1 MAAGAALDALIR
13 QEIEAAE
20 HRAIEKGATERDV
33 CALLAGLALL
43 PPPVPGG
50 ELAAMP
56 SAENR
61 GTIGG
66 GVAEAKALTF
76 PAAKGR
82 RSGEPGLSPRSGGGR
97 VRLLRRSHAAIRD
110 GIIKGIGIEWSIN
123 VTPICALGHFCP
135 RWTISHGAVIAA
147 GKAPSH
153 RRFVKLSCV
162 LERPAVRGSGQQIL
176 SRIAR
181 PTDVVVYP
189 IRSMIRHQTRD
200 NALMSPSSSTKRIKS
215 GWRRCSAVVAIPHRF
230 SLAILRAE
238 IVINTASSFLARVSL
253 VKYIGW
259 MCQKIV

>member
-1 MAAGAALDALIR
+1 
-13 QEIEAAE
+13 
-20 HRAIEKGATERDV
+20 
-33 CALLAGLALL
+33 
-43 PPPVPGG
+43 
-50 ELAAMP
+50 MP

-61 GTIGG
+61 GTIRG

-110 GIIKGIGIEWSIN
+110 GSIKGIGIERSIN

-147 GKAPSH
+147 GKATSH
-153 RRFVKLSCV
+153 RRFVRLSGV

-181 PTDVVVYP
+181 PTDVAAYP
-189 IRSMIRHQTRD
+189 IRSMIRQQTRD
-200 NALMSPSSSTKRIKS
+200 NALMFPSSSTKRIKS
-215 GWRRCSAVVAIPHRF
+215 GWRRCSAVVAMPHRF
-230 SLAILRAE
+230 SLGIPSDIAVLRAE